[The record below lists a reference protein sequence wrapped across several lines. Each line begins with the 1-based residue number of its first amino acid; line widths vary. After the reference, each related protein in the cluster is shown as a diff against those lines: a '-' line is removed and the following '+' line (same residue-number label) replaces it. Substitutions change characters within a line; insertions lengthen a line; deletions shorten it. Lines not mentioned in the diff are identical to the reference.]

1 MFKIPL
7 QIFNNVEVREQWES
21 FEKLELALL

>member
-7 QIFNNVEVREQWES
+7 QIFNNVEVREQWET
-21 FEKLELALL
+21 FQKLELALV